1 LHNPIIVVHGGAG
14 DWPRPL
20 HRTALAG
27 VGKAADAGFSVL
39 GKGGKALDAVEAAV
53 VSMEDNPMFNA
64 GTGSTLN
71 LLGEVEMDAAIMD
84 GKTLRGGAVA
94 ILRNIRNPVKVAR
107 LVMEQTDHVLIAGQA
122 AERLALKSGL
132 IRGNLRV
139 ARRVRAWK
147 EGRRLLEKKQARGL
161 SKTTLGIFLGKQF
174 DTVGA
179 LAMDGRG
186 DLAAA
191 DSTGGV
197 SLKLP
202 GRIGDSPVL
211 GAGLYADNHSGAA
224 TATGTGEQAMRLL
237 ISKTACDLMRQQPGP
252 VAATKVIGISTKIFG
267 RGMGII
273 TLDKNGRFGA
283 AHNTR
288 NLCWAVKTS
297 TGTEEH
303 MSGTRIVK

>member
-1 LHNPIIVVHGGAG
+1 
-14 DWPRPL
+14 
-20 HRTALAG
+20 